1 MTHYNH
7 QKRTVGVDYIW
18 MLSPSV
24 PRAPVPEWTDF
35 VFSEMAQQLAR
46 QGFTKPETAWLYF
59 HRLAN
64 TTSSAIDA
72 VHDAETSY
80 AGGEEEHA
88 LLLDTAAEVAARV
101 PLDAAGFRRALRKL
115 DLERGDALG
124 TLTEAEVQLLITSCD
139 RDGDNCVDGQE
150 WCDRFGAA
158 LRRLSGE
165 GLITD
170 APGCEAFDLDVTES
184 RLVPQCLEEGRWPEA
199 SCSSTSPAAIYGP
212 CGTGLRG

>member
-88 LLLDTAAEVAARV
+88 PSQIRQVWEWADTALLLAANKPVTS
-101 PLDAAGFRRALRKL
+101 LHYNHHL
-115 DLERGDALG
+115 
-124 TLTEAEVQLLITSCD
+124 QLC
-139 RDGDNCVDGQE
+139 
-150 WCDRFGAA
+150 
-158 LRRLSGE
+158 
-165 GLITD
+165 
-170 APGCEAFDLDVTES
+170 
-184 RLVPQCLEEGRWPEA
+184 
-199 SCSSTSPAAIYGP
+199 TSPAPPPRASTDRYDP
-212 CGTGLRG
+212 VVTQQEHALQVR

>member
-158 LRRLSGE
+158 LRRLGQVELAALRRYTRLHSRCAKP
-165 GLITD
+165 LRSPVLPRYRCSHRPYATTN
-170 APGCEAFDLDVTES
+170 AVTTVRPPS
-184 RLVPQCLEEGRWPEA
+184 HLHA
-199 SCSSTSPAAIYGP
+199 S
-212 CGTGLRG
+212 